1 MVTFLTPFA
10 QVVQQTSTRV
20 GNYSAQQA
28 QIDHRG
34 VTESVKLVILINLTS
49 SYGAVILPGDAS
61 NPSTKPIL
69 GPHNFNETAADALHI
84 QQVGGVP

>member
-34 VTESVKLVILINLTS
+34 VTESVKLVILINLF
-49 SYGAVILPGDAS
+49 ILRCG
-61 NPSTKPIL
+61 
-69 GPHNFNETAADALHI
+69 NFAR
-84 QQVGGVP
+84 